1 VKPYFRRALVA
12 LWVAGLSGAALF
24 PLPAMAHLGGDAGSI
39 DADQSQLHAAGRS
52 IPMQQFELHEITT
65 PSGTLVHEYLTRQ
78 GTVFAV
84 TWKGPLPPDL
94 HQLFGDYYARFQ
106 AAAAAHARP
115 GMHRQLTINTADLV
129 VQSTARPRSFGG
141 VAYVP
146 SLLPSGVS
154 AADLQ

>member
-1 VKPYFRRALVA
+1 VKSDFLSATVA
-12 LWVAGLSGAALF
+12 LWAASLAATALL

-39 DADQSQLHAAGRS
+39 EADRGELHAALRS
-52 IPMQQFELHEITT
+52 IPMQQFDLHEITA

-94 HQLFGDYYARFQ
+94 HQLFGNYYERFQ
-106 AAAAAHARP
+106 TAAAAQMRP
-115 GMHRQLTINTADLV
+115 GMHRQVNVTAADLV
-129 VQSTARPRSFGG
+129 VQSSARPRSFGG
-141 VAYVP
+141 VAYIP